1 MMRKC
6 ILVLS
11 ISLFITAGYIFYKAA
26 LEHDLSALL
35 LEWSQSDSPR
45 AVPAATAAPQEPP
58 QELPRENLQGENL
71 VAPQG
76 TRDAQAA
83 TAAQDN
89 LPPSRDVDETPINT
103 DDVFRHVAALQLP
116 ATTAVPDV
124 ANEQS
129 SRRAEESPL
138 EELQRLAGTRGL
150 YATQIAEISAS
161 LEAIQTEQAALQARA
176 EALRPQQATAAE
188 VRRQLE
194 ALDQQRR
201 TLQASLQEQEED
213 ILEQEHLV
221 AEARKALAAV
231 RTARE
236 REGVAG
242 KALEKL
248 KAQRD
253 ADVRRQAEL
262 ETSLATKEAALA
274 SLDETI
280 TALLKTEEESARAES
295 SLGGLGGPGGPGGQ
309 GATQGQAVSPELE
322 TLRKNIAQARKAA
335 AAALAQKRAAREK
348 TEKTRDDLIAQRQ
361 EVAAAVD
368 ARRQELEALQQEL
381 AALRQTLAGPQAA
394 VTKEQ
399 LAALEAPLAKLR
411 QQRQIVMDKLAA
423 VDDATRGLD
432 QTLATAEEAKAEL
445 AEIESAME
453 EAALQISRFT
463 RDRTTYHSKL
473 SSLDERCHALQD
485 EIRQVLTAA
494 ESSLFGSQ
502 GAAETTR
509 PQRILVSTFGEGA
522 FAPGQATLQE
532 GVRAQVVKAL
542 AQVSE
547 QRQAHRVSVEGHT
560 DDAPLNGNIKD
571 AYGDNINL
579 SYHRAKAV
587 ADALVAAG
595 LEPSAVVVAAH
606 GAGKPV
612 HPNDTQEGRS
622 RNRRVEVWL
631 VAQ

>member
-1 MMRKC
+1 M
-6 ILVLS
+6 
-11 ISLFITAGYIFYKAA
+11 
-26 LEHDLSALL
+26 
-35 LEWSQSDSPR
+35 
-45 AVPAATAAPQEPP
+45 
-58 QELPRENLQGENL
+58 
-71 VAPQG
+71 
-76 TRDAQAA
+76 
-83 TAAQDN
+83 
-89 LPPSRDVDETPINT
+89 
-103 DDVFRHVAALQLP
+103 FRHVAALQLP

-176 EALRPQQATAAE
+176 EALRPQQAIAAE
-188 VRRQLE
+188 VRRQLT
-194 ALDQQRR
+194 ALDQERR

-248 KAQRD
+248 KAQLD

-262 ETSLATKEAALA
+262 ETSLATKEAALV

-295 SLGGLGGPGGPGGQ
+295 SLGGLGGPGGLA
-309 GATQGQAVSPELE
+309 ATQGQAVSPELE

-335 AAALAQKRAAREK
+335 AAALAQKRAAREQ
-348 TEKTRDDLIAQRQ
+348 TEKTRDGLLAQRQ

-368 ARRQELEALQQEL
+368 ARRQEFEALQQEL

-463 RDRTTYHSKL
+463 RDRATYHSKL
-473 SSLDERCHALQD
+473 SSLDARSHALQD

-494 ESSLFGSQ
+494 ESSLFGLDE
-502 GAAETTR
+502 AANATR

-542 AQVSE
+542 AQVSA

-595 LEPSAVVVAAH
+595 LEPSAIVVAAH